1 MKIGNLDINKL
12 NSIIVEADKR
22 YNYMIIS
29 AHIFNTLEQIPE
41 FCVDN
46 IDKKF
51 YNGIMKV
58 GNYKWFDVY
67 LDLLMPANEIL
78 FYCDKAT
85 IRDQKLDMILDNY
98 DDILKEKRVNI
109 D

>member
-1 MKIGNLDINKL
+1 MELNMNKL
-12 NSIIVEADKR
+12 NSVIIEADKR

-29 AHIFNTLEQIPE
+29 AHIFNTLEQLPE
-41 FCVDN
+41 FYVDP

-51 YNGIMKV
+51 SNGIMKIGV
-58 GNYKWFDVY
+58 YKWFDVY

-85 IRDQKLDMILDNY
+85 LRDQKLDVLLNGHDDN
-98 DDILKEKRVNI
+98 ILKEKRVSI